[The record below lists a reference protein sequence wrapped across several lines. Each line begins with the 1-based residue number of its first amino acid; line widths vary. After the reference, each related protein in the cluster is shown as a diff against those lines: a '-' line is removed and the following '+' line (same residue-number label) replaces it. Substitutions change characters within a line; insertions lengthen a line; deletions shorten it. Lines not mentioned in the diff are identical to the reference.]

1 MSIRSSTSCVI
12 SAAVG
17 VLALVGVEG
26 AFAAKVEGPKVN
38 WDLNTWGAKR
48 AATAGA
54 EELSRLVGEATDGNF
69 AIKVH
74 YGEALGP
81 IKEALD
87 GLNIGAYQV
96 TYTCLGYTP
105 GKMPTFDGISLPF
118 LPATTMREQQAM
130 RDGFLTSPIPHRD
143 AARWGISTILV
154 QPNSPS
160 QLIGKG
166 KVPQSLN
173 DLKGLRVRAIGG
185 DAAALRLIGVSAQN
199 MPMTE
204 VYGAVER
211 GLLDAASSIYSSLAA
226 FKMQEVSN
234 WYTTNMAISIT
245 GCMIFAGTKA
255 MDSLPPQ
262 YKKLV
267 MDSVPAVNDYW
278 ANALTRDDNIAID
291 AFKAKG
297 LVPVA
302 FKDSEL
308 AELGQKVR
316 PIWDAWV
323 EQVDK
328 LGYNGKE
335 LLQII
340 LDSARK
346 AKTS

>member
-1 MSIRSSTSCVI
+1 MRTITSGMI
-12 SAAVG
+12 SVAVG
-17 VLALVGVEG
+17 IVGLVGAE
-26 AFAAKVEGPKVN
+26 ASLAAKVDGPKVA
-38 WDLNTWGAKR
+38 WDLATWGGKR

-81 IKEALD
+81 IREALD
-87 GLNIGAYQV
+87 GLNVGAFQL

-118 LPATTMREQQAM
+118 LPATNMAQQQAM
-130 RDGFLTSPIPHRD
+130 RDGFLTSPIPHKD
-143 AARWGISTILV
+143 AARWGVSTILI

-160 QLIGKG
+160 QVLGKG

-173 DLKGLRVRAIGG
+173 DLKGMRVRAIGG
-185 DAAALRLIGVSAQN
+185 DAAAFKLLGVAAQN

-211 GLLDAASSIYSSLAA
+211 GLLDAVTTIYSSLSA
-226 FKMQEVSN
+226 FKIQEVGN
-234 WYTTNMAISIT
+234 WYTTNLAVSIT

-255 MDSLPPQ
+255 MDALPPQ

-267 MDSVPAVNDYW
+267 MDSVPAVNDHW
-278 ANALTRDDNIAID
+278 ANALTRDDNAAVE

-297 LVPVA
+297 LVPVT
-302 FKDSEL
+302 FKESEL
-308 AELGQKVR
+308 SELGQRVQ

-335 LLQII
+335 LLQLII
-340 LDSARK
+340 DSAKK